1 MYRINKLLEI
11 NRKLFHTNDLA
22 ILWNIEDRHH
32 LHIIISRYL
41 KKGILYPIYKGLYS
55 VLPIHELDPI
65 DLGKSIIHSFTYLS
79 TESIL
84 SNAGIISQT
93 VYDFTFISDKSKKV
107 KVGDWVYRYR
117 QMQDEFLYHPAG
129 IMDQGGSFIA
139 TTERAVA
146 DILYYNPR
154 YHFDIVEL
162 IDFEKVTLIQEEIGY
177 ARIRT

>member
-1 MYRINKLLEI
+1 MCRINKLLEI

-41 KKGILYPIYKGLYS
+41 KKGILYPIYRGLYS

-65 DLGKSIIHSFTYLS
+65 DLGKSIIHSYTYLS

-84 SNAGIISQT
+84 SKAGIISQT
-93 VYDFTFISDKSKKV
+93 VYDFTFIADKSKKI
-107 KVGDWVYRYR
+107 KVGDWVFRYR

-129 IMDQGGSFIA
+129 IVEQDDSFFA
-139 TTERAVA
+139 TTERAIA
-146 DILYYNPR
+146 DMLYYNPR

-162 IDFEKVTLIQEEIGY
+162 IDFKKVTLMQKEIGY
-177 ARIRT
+177 AGIRT

>member
-22 ILWNIEDRHH
+22 ILWDIEDRHH

-41 KKGILYPIYKGLYS
+41 KKGILYPVYKGLYS
-55 VLPIHELDPI
+55 IIPIHELNPI
-65 DLGKSIIHSFTYLS
+65 DLGRSIIHSYTYLS

-84 SNAGIISQT
+84 SQAGIISQT
-93 VYDFTFISDKSKKV
+93 VYDFTYIADHSKKV
-107 KVGDWVYRYR
+107 KVDKWVFRYR
-117 QMQDEFLYHPAG
+117 QMQDEFLHHPAG
-129 IMDQGGSFIA
+129 IVEKDGSYFA
-139 TTERAVA
+139 TTERAIA
-146 DILYYNPR
+146 DMLYYNPR

-162 IDFEKVTLIQEEIGY
+162 IDFEKIKLIQEKIGY